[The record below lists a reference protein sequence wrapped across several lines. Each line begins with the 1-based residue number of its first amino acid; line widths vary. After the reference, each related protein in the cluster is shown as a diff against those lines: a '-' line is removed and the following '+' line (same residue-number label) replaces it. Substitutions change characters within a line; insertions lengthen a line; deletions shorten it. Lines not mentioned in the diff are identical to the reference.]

1 MSLSLRGRPYTTLQY
16 LMFIVMVAVILS
28 TAVFTHLLVQ
38 ERRKHV
44 VETADVRLLTA
55 GKMLYDLLG
64 SNYHDDLVDEG
75 SLTPGEFERI
85 VGRND
90 ALCRRLNLQYLWSVL
105 VLDDQIVFTSSTR
118 TDLDDPN
125 STYASFF
132 EVHRDPQAF
141 DPALVS
147 GGEPVFSTF
156 TNEWGKGRMV
166 LIPRTDSQGRTFII
180 GASIQLQEFNAM
192 VRQAA
197 VTALGLGFLV
207 LIAVILLSFLMAR
220 RATNSISR
228 LTASAE
234 RMSLGDLEE
243 PLQPSGSAEM
253 QSLAGSL
260 EKMRMNLNQQ
270 FANLLQARMRETNE
284 NVILTRIGK
293 REPLE
298 TILTDIALFCEQM
311 DPKIKASILLFDP
324 KSEALFHAAGPS
336 LPDEYNDL
344 MKPGLPIG
352 PQVGSCGTAA
362 YHRKQVVVTNIQ
374 EDPGWLPYED
384 FIRVTA
390 KYGLKACW
398 SQPFFSSRGELLGTI
413 ANYSLETGSP
423 TQENKRVLDWST
435 RIAGLAVEQDRE
447 EKELV
452 KAKTVAEQNDKLKTS
467 FLQNM
472 SHEIRT
478 PLNGIMGFSGLL
490 RNFESLDEEQRRE
503 YVDIIL
509 SSSNRLLSIV
519 DDVLELSR
527 IESGLV
533 QPRLTSFSL
542 GEIMVYLKNLFSLE
556 AKAKGLIFETRIYDG
571 LSGQRVYSDKD
582 KIIQILSNLLGN
594 AVKFTYEGAIELH
607 LKRDG
612 DQIAF
617 QVRDTGIGIDEKFH
631 EKVFDRFWQHEA
643 FTEEF
648 YGGTGLGL
656 SISKGLAD
664 FLGFRISLDSQK
676 GSGSVFSL
684 LLPKSVLLDLPD
696 EEEENGLFA
705 EEHLR
710 PLEGKKALIVEDDPT
725 SYLYVSEMLK
735 KEGARFT
742 WVTNG
747 KQAVDHVRKESFDFV
762 VMDLKMPVM
771 DGLEATR
778 QIKDIR
784 PRLFVL
790 IQTAYAS
797 PEEEEKARQAGADAF
812 FTKPLKPEDSER
824 FLNHL
829 ARWHS

>member
-1 MSLSLRGRPYTTLQY
+1 MFCYFRRRTYTTLQY
-16 LMFIVMVAVILS
+16 LMFIVLVAVILS

-38 ERRKHV
+38 DRRKHV

-64 SNYHDDLVDEG
+64 PTYHDGLLDEQ
-75 SLTPGEFERI
+75 SLTPVEFERI
-85 VGRND
+85 VDRND

-105 VLDDQIVFTSSTR
+105 VLDEQIVFTSATR
-118 TDLDDPN
+118 TDLDDPS
-125 STYASFF
+125 STHAGFF

-166 LIPRTDSQGRTFII
+166 LIPRTDIHGRTFII
-180 GASIQLQEFNAM
+180 GASIQLHEFQAM

-197 VTALGLGFLV
+197 VMATGLGLLV
-207 LIAVILLSFLMAR
+207 LMAVLLLSYLVAR
-220 RATNSISR
+220 RATASIGR
-228 LTASAE
+228 LTESAE
-234 RMSLGDLEE
+234 RMASGDLDE
-243 PLQPSGSAEM
+243 PLKPSGSAEM
-253 QSLAGSL
+253 QSLARSL
-260 EKMRMNLNQQ
+260 DKMRLNLNEQ
-270 FANLLQARMRETNE
+270 FARLHKARTRETSE
-284 NVILTRIGK
+284 NLILTRISK

-298 TILTDIALFCEQM
+298 TILTDIALLCEQM
-311 DPKIKASILLFDP
+311 DPNIKASVLLYDS
-324 KSEALFHAAGPS
+324 KSEALYHAAGPS

-352 PQVGSCGTAA
+352 PQVGSCGSAA
-362 YHRKQVVVTNIQ
+362 YHRKQIVVTNIP
-374 EDPGWLPYED
+374 EDPRWQPYED
-384 FIRVTA
+384 FIRITG

-398 SQPFFSSRGELLGTI
+398 SQPYFSSTGQLLGTI
-413 ANYSLETGSP
+413 ANYSLESGSP
-423 TQENKRVLDWST
+423 TQENKRTLDWST

-452 KAKTVAEQNDKLKTS
+452 HAKTVAEQNDKLKS
-467 FLQNM
+467 AFLQNM

-490 RNFESLDEEQRRE
+490 KNFETLDDAQRRQ

-509 SSSNRLLSIV
+509 SSSNRLLGIV
-519 DDVLELSR
+519 DDVLEISR

-533 QPRLTSFSL
+533 KPRLSTFSL
-542 GEIMVYLKNLFSLE
+542 GEIMVYLKNLFSRE
-556 AKAKGLIFETRIYDG
+556 AQAKGLVFDTRVYDG

-582 KIIQILSNLLGN
+582 KIVQILSNLLAN
-594 AVKFTYEGAIELH
+594 AIKFTQEGVVELC
-607 LKRDG
+607 LRREGKEL
-612 DQIAF
+612 AF
-617 QVRDTGIGIDEKFH
+617 QVRDTGIGIDEKYHHKIF
-631 EKVFDRFWQHEA
+631 ERFWQFEA
-643 FTEEF
+643 FTEDF

-664 FLGFRISLDSQK
+664 FLGFRISIDSQRD
-676 GSGSVFSL
+676 SGSIFSL
-684 LLPKSVLLDLPD
+684 LMPQSVLIDIPG
-696 EEEENGLFA
+696 EEEESGLFA
-705 EEHLR
+705 EELLR

-725 SYLYVSEMLK
+725 SYLYVSEILK
-735 KEGARFT
+735 REGARFT

-747 KQAVDHVRKESFDFV
+747 KQALDHVRKESFDFV

-778 QIKDIR
+778 QIKEIR
-784 PRLFVL
+784 PGLFVL
-790 IQTAYAS
+790 MQTAYAS
-797 PEEEEKARQAGADAF
+797 PEEEEKALQAGVDAF
-812 FTKPLKPEDSER
+812 LTKPLKPEDAQR

-829 ARWHS
+829 AR